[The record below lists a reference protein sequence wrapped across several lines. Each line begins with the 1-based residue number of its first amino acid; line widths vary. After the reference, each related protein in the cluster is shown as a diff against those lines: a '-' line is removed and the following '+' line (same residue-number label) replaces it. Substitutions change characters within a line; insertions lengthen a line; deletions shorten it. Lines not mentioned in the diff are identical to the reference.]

1 MYVFVIIHITTTG
14 ILLSLLA
21 IFIYFVF
28 LYYNLFTNYTF
39 ELTNGTLA
47 IKIQTVQCK
56 DFELVSASNYPTQCV
71 VIFCKTFKLFL

>member
-1 MYVFVIIHITTTG
+1 MYVFANIHITTTG
-14 ILLSLLA
+14 ILLSLLV

-39 ELTNGTLA
+39 ELTNGILA

-56 DFELVSASNYPTQCV
+56 DFELGFASNCPSQCV
-71 VIFCKTFKLFL
+71 GSFC